1 MAVFMETIEALN
13 GTLFDAGYQL
23 MLGQSGYSAKRE
35 ELLLEAIIGRRPDGI
50 FLTGIMQ
57 QGKGRT
63 RLLASGIPVVET
75 WDLTPTPIDM
85 LVGFSHLEI
94 GHEVANFF
102 IGKGRRRLGTVQAKD
117 DRAKPRSGAFADVVS
132 NTGLADVPTTNKRL

>member
-1 MAVFMETIEALN
+1 
-13 GTLFDAGYQL
+13 
-23 MLGQSGYSAKRE
+23 
-35 ELLLEAIIGRRPDGI
+35 
-50 FLTGIMQ
+50 MQ

-102 IGKGRRRLGTVQAKD
+102 IGQGRRRLGIVQAND
-117 DRAKPRSGAFADVVS
+117 ERANSRSGAFAEVVAQNGLGDVTIS
-132 NTGLADVPTTNKRL
+132 NVGASRSIQSGREAMGQLDRKSTRLTSSH